1 MQNGRRLVYLT
12 LGFLLTVLPSSRIA
26 VAQNPPA
33 GGGVPKADSRTP
45 AKVLVQVTGEVTK
58 PQAISADD
66 FAKLPRKTLRAKAHD
81 GVEHQYEGVALV
93 DVLATAGIPTEK
105 NLRGLALALYVTV
118 EASDNY
124 RAVFSLA
131 ELDRS
136 ITDRVTLLADRRD
149 GQPLTARDGPLLVVV
164 PGEKK
169 HARWVKQV
177 VRLKVGRG

>member
-1 MQNGRRLVYLT
+1 MLNRRRLALLT
-12 LGFLLTVLPSSRIA
+12 LGLALRFLTFGGTVL
-26 VAQNPPA
+26 AQNAPA
-33 GGGVPKADSRTP
+33 GAPKSTA
-45 AKVLVQVTGEVTK
+45 ALIQITGEVPK
-58 PQAISADD
+58 PQSISPEE
-66 FAKLPRKTLRAKAHD
+66 FAKLPRSSLRARAHD
-81 GVEHQYEGVALV
+81 GIEHQYEGVAMV
-93 DVLATAGIPTEK
+93 DVLATAGVPTGK
-105 NLRGLALALYVTV
+105 DLRGLAMALYVVV

-149 GQPLTARDGPLLVVV
+149 GQPLPAKDGPLLVVV